1 MLTVRQ
7 YEGKSYRMFAEWLFE
22 AYYLRIFL
30 QLSHIPHYTTLQ
42 KFSSRI
48 NGTLLEKIISSF
60 ILLLTNI
67 RKIFTGIDSTG
78 FKITHASQYYTE
90 RTGLRRKYV
99 KLSLGADVLQQIIC
113 TIKIRRAPTR
123 HDNIDFRPIIT
134 RTSGILP
141 LSVVTG
147 DKGYDSEDNHV
158 LVREELYAFSVIPA
172 RYEHVPIWR
181 THGKYRKQM
190 KRGYSKL
197 LYNQRNKDE
206 TIISVIKRLFGE
218 HITSRLVRTQNRE
231 LSFRCIAYNTH
242 RLTNL
247 TIITWFLQSRLEYK
261 YRTRRV
267 CHQDKQNGK
276 TITEYRTPDRKE
288 TDLVFAV
295 YQDNK
300 TPNPDFIYDGLGNS
314 FAKTLRYSSLLFSKC
329 LTRLCS
335 FILF

>member
-7 YEGKSYRMFAEWLFE
+7 YEGKSYRVFVEWLVE
-22 AYYLRIFL
+22 AYYLRMFL

-90 RTGLRRKYV
+90 RTRTRRKYA
-99 KLSLGADVLQQIIC
+99 KLSIGADVLQQIIC

-134 RTSGILP
+134 KTSEILP
-141 LSVVTG
+141 LSVVTA
-147 DKGYDSEDNHV
+147 DKAYDSEENHV
-158 LVREELYAFSVIPA
+158 LVRELLHGYSIIPT
-172 RYEHVPIWR
+172 RYENVPIWK
-181 THGKYRKQM
+181 THGRYRKQM

-197 LYNQRNKDE
+197 LYGQRNKNE
-206 TIISVIKRLFGE
+206 TIVSVIKRLFGE

-242 RLTNL
+242 RITNL
-247 TIITWFLQSRLEYK
+247 IIIDGFYK
-261 YRTRRV
+261 AK
-267 CHQDKQNGK
+267 CHNKQF
-276 TITEYRTPDRKE
+276 ITV
-288 TDLVFAV
+288 L
-295 YQDNK
+295 
-300 TPNPDFIYDGLGNS
+300 I
-314 FAKTLRYSSLLFSKC
+314 
-329 LTRLCS
+329 CS
-335 FILF
+335 FCWL